1 MCLINSKPQ
10 NSHLTN
16 ELNGGELIYKQKKQS
31 AKTLQNKNKSGGKL
45 NNVLEDHKEKH
56 IIKDKT
62 KTSFN
67 NLLGTENNSEIKH
80 ESCEV
85 NKLVND
91 ATNSIIEKTCLD
103 DIDIKSRKLDDTRTI
118 NKIQEGHDAI
128 TNGNTQSKYTH
139 F

>member
-1 MCLINSKPQ
+1 MFLINSKPQ

-45 NNVLEDHKEKH
+45 DNVLEDHN
-56 IIKDKT
+56 IKNNT
-62 KTSFN
+62 KDNTKAACKN
-67 NLLGTENNSEIKH
+67 HLGTEKDSETKLENS
-80 ESCEV
+80 EV

-103 DIDIKSRKLDDTRTI
+103 DIDIKRRKLDETI
-118 NKIQEGHDAI
+118 ATNKIQEGHDAI
-128 TNGNTQSKYTH
+128 TNGNTQSKYIH

>member
-1 MCLINSKPQ
+1 M
-10 NSHLTN
+10 TN

-45 NNVLEDHKEKH
+45 DNVLEDHN
-56 IIKDKT
+56 IKNNT
-62 KTSFN
+62 KDNTKAACKN
-67 NLLGTENNSEIKH
+67 HLGTEKNSETKL
-80 ESCEV
+80 ENSEV

-103 DIDIKSRKLDDTRTI
+103 DIDIKRRKLDETTAT

-128 TNGNTQSKYTH
+128 TNGNTQSKYIH